1 VSAGSADVI
10 VSVSG
15 EGSAV
20 GLLCVRHDAASA
32 ALVRQH
38 ISNDLAARS
47 ITRDSV
53 ADVLLVATELVG
65 NAVVHS
71 PDVGDLDVAWDVDDG
86 TVIVR
91 VHDGS
96 AAEPSPRQAGTT
108 ATNGRGLAIVAAL
121 ANEWGVNHIGQGKQV
136 WARVPVFRAV

>member
-1 VSAGSADVI
+1 M
-10 VSVSG
+10 
-15 EGSAV
+15 
-20 GLLCVRHDAASA
+20 GLLCVRHDPSSA

-38 ISNDLAARS
+38 ISTDLVARC
-47 ITRDSV
+47 ITQDSV

-71 PDVGDLDVAWDVDDG
+71 SDVGDLDVAWDLDDG

-91 VHDGS
+91 VNDGS
-96 AAEPSPRQAGTT
+96 AAEPSPRHAGST
-108 ATNGRGLAIVAAL
+108 ATNGRGLAIVAAI